1 MSKGYIS
8 SVKIEKSGPI
18 AKDFTPEEL
27 KLIDIDGLQ
36 RTYMKITFN
45 KLSDDEYFFIR
56 DIAFNQYKIP
66 MKYLKP
72 VPNTFS
78 YISQKSQ
85 ISGKEKDIKNAG
97 VVIEP
102 LNADFFNMISYTPI
116 NQAMP
121 MGTIVTIDVETEF
134 NTIDGKEPERKFIWS
149 NNLKTDGDIKD
160 KIKKEKPNSTRT
172 EPWIKCCHYG
182 AIDIGSRLTAKFEVS
197 PVDVDVIHSFSLFGF
212 SRSDERKEFTI
223 WTFNYFNVSPADVL
237 NMMKSVNGLEPTT
250 IKIIDEVIS
259 KCK

>member
-102 LNADFFNMISYTPI
+102 LNADFFNMISY
-116 NQAMP
+116 
-121 MGTIVTIDVETEF
+121 
-134 NTIDGKEPERKFIWS
+134 
-149 NNLKTDGDIKD
+149 
-160 KIKKEKPNSTRT
+160 
-172 EPWIKCCHYG
+172 
-182 AIDIGSRLTAKFEVS
+182 
-197 PVDVDVIHSFSLFGF
+197 
-212 SRSDERKEFTI
+212 
-223 WTFNYFNVSPADVL
+223 
-237 NMMKSVNGLEPTT
+237 
-250 IKIIDEVIS
+250 
-259 KCK
+259 